1 MIQTNEEATGS
12 KLFCSIQGNL
22 IHKSRINNQGNETA
36 KIYDHLLAFD
46 QDCAESNN
54 SMRAM
59 ISPQYKNTSQTEAE
73 QWYKPLS

>member
-12 KLFCSIQGNL
+12 KLFRSIQGNL
-22 IHKSRINNQGNETA
+22 IHKSSQGNETT

-73 QWYKPLS
+73 QWYKPIS